1 MAQPSTT
8 NPNPEQDPQ
17 NTTVSGQPPLE
28 ASNPSRFGVG
38 QNELY
43 SDRAKTRNN
52 SRFAYRGPDLSYPK
66 NILDIV
72 NENTAASAQ
81 GTYIQF
87 NVFKRQSQRADI
99 DTSVSA
105 ENPLLFEV
113 GVGFFDENNQRTGGL
128 DAGRAIRQSNYA
140 FGQVLTGSNQ
150 VATNLQ
156 DGGDKF
162 NVNAVKADQTF
173 FGNDGF
179 LGYNDFATGGQS
191 RQFTPD
197 QLRKRQKTVASDIR
211 LSKASEKLEET
222 IRLYMPGNLTVNDS
236 VEYEETTAGG
246 FNDINELIAGN
257 AGALGERIGLSAV
270 NTISGIA
277 GAAPGIGG
285 DDAANFLRA
294 RLGIAQN
301 PRNESL
307 FKGTTRRAF
316 QFAFTFAPRSQE
328 EALIMMNIIEA
339 FRFHMMPELS
349 LGGNMLLA
357 PHEFG
362 ISFMTLN
369 SERTADGT
377 FSRATE
383 FVENKNLPK
392 IGRAFLESANT
403 EFAPNERSAFFYDG
417 IPTEIKLTLNFKQAF
432 LPNRQF
438 ILEGF

>member
-1 MAQPSTT
+1 
-8 NPNPEQDPQ
+8 
-17 NTTVSGQPPLE
+17 
-28 ASNPSRFGVG
+28 
-38 QNELY
+38 
-43 SDRAKTRNN
+43 
-52 SRFAYRGPDLSYPK
+52 
-66 NILDIV
+66 
-72 NENTAASAQ
+72 
-81 GTYIQF
+81 
-87 NVFKRQSQRADI
+87 
-99 DTSVSA
+99 A
-105 ENPLLFEV
+105 ENPLLFDV
-113 GVGFFDENNQRTGGL
+113 GIGFFDENNQRTGGL

-277 GAAPGIGG
+277 GAAPGIG
-285 DDAANFLRA
+285 
-294 RLGIAQN
+294 
-301 PRNESL
+301 
-307 FKGTTRRAF
+307 
-316 QFAFTFAPRSQE
+316 
-328 EALIMMNIIEA
+328 
-339 FRFHMMPELS
+339 
-349 LGGNMLLA
+349 
-357 PHEFG
+357 
-362 ISFMTLN
+362 
-369 SERTADGT
+369 
-377 FSRATE
+377 
-383 FVENKNLPK
+383 
-392 IGRAFLESANT
+392 
-403 EFAPNERSAFFYDG
+403 
-417 IPTEIKLTLNFKQAF
+417 
-432 LPNRQF
+432 
-438 ILEGF
+438 